1 MKSVLEVKK
10 QENNNNNNKICADMP
25 SISISEMSWMSILRN
40 LVENSRIPSLK
51 NNSNE
56 IGRTA

>member
-40 LVENSRIPSLK
+40 LVENSRMPSLK
-51 NNSNE
+51 NNSKE